1 MSTTVKRKLTTIL
14 CADVQSYT
22 NLMEADER
30 GTFDTLRRYR
40 DAMAG
45 LIARHDG
52 RVVNTWGDAVIAEFS
67 SVVEAVQCAIEVQ
80 RELAERN
87 GHLPAGKRMWF
98 RIGIN
103 LGDVMVENEDLYGE
117 GVNIA
122 ARLQEIAEP
131 GGIAISQ
138 SVHDQVRH
146 KMSVDFSFM
155 GDQSVK
161 NVDEL
166 VPTYRVALD
175 VVRVG
180 ERDED
185 GSLHRYVSEFRREG
199 ERLIDRVRRS
209 RGYASLRA
217 WWGRQPRWSRIA
229 VAIIGVILLSNV
241 LITIVPL
248 LIGAGLLAL
257 LVYFWPQITRRN
269 DPDGRHLTDKHNGAA

>member
-14 CADVQSYT
+14 CADVQSYA
-22 NLMEADER
+22 NLMEADES

-122 ARLQEIAEP
+122 SRLQEVAEP
-131 GGIAISQ
+131 GGIAIAQ
-138 SVHDQVRH
+138 SVYDQVRH

-155 GDQSVK
+155 GEQSVK
-161 NVDEL
+161 NVDEP

-180 ERDED
+180 EETGGPLPQYASDI
-185 GSLHRYVSEFRREG
+185 RREG
-199 ERLIDRVRRS
+199 ERLIGRVRRS
-209 RGYASLRA
+209 QGFASLRA
-217 WWGRQPRWSRIA
+217 WWDRQPRWSRIA
-229 VAIIGVILLSNV
+229 VAIIGIILLSNV
-241 LITIVPL
+241 LFTIVPL
-248 LIGAGLLAL
+248 LIAAGLLAL
-257 LVYFWPQITRRN
+257 LVYFWPQITRR
-269 DPDGRHLTDKHNGAA
+269 DESRGRHLTDKHNGTA